1 MSTKMY
7 ARTKKGGRDLLNDKQ
22 VALALRLA
30 ARVPNTPGVDGGD
43 FEWAVTLDGRVAE
56 LAGNGYGATTLD
68 AWCTNR
74 KRMTLTNTGRK
85 VRVVLNI
92 GGTSV
97 SVLPKVAEKVAG
109 LLLS

>member
-1 MSTKMY
+1 MY
-7 ARTKKGGRDLLNDKQ
+7 ARTKKTGRDLLSPKQ
-22 VALALRLA
+22 EALAQRLA
-30 ARVPNTPGVDGGD
+30 SRVPTTGVAGGD
-43 FEWAVTLDGRVAE
+43 FTWTVTLDGEVVE

-97 SVLPKVAEKVAG
+97 SCLPKVAAAVAA